1 MAVFFKRRGEVP
13 SLLPKAGKA
22 LNEYTWEEIS
32 KVSASGL
39 ASEYWSVG
47 DCKEIVLN
55 GTIGTLAVSNFRVCV
70 FILGFDHNGAG
81 GSIDFGT
88 FKSAVSNGVDMCLI
102 DSAYAATSTG
112 GSKVFNMNHRTTAN
126 SGGWKGSDIRFSVLG
141 STNVQGEDA
150 TESCTTNPVSGTLM
164 AALPAD
170 LRSVMKPMTIYTNNT
185 GQTTGSAAITAS
197 IDYLPL
203 LSEFEIFGTI
213 KNANSYE
220 KNYQARYQYYKNGAS
235 ATKYRHT
242 ELTNSAGWWGRSPRA
257 SSSQQFCYSS
267 GSSVYDSAS
276 ISKGLAPIFRV

>member
-1 MAVFFKRRGEVP
+1 MSVFFTKRGEP
-13 SLLPKAGKA
+13 YNYLPKIGKA

-55 GTIGTLAVSNFRVCV
+55 GTIGTLNVSNLAVCV

-81 GSIDFGT
+81 GTIDFGT
-88 FKSAVSNGVDMCLI
+88 FKSSLSNGVDMCLI
-102 DSAYAATSTG
+102 DGAYAATSTG
-112 GSKVFNMNHRTTAN
+112 GHKQFNMNHRTTAN
-126 SGGWKGSDIRFSVLG
+126 SGGWKGADIRYDVLG
-141 STNVQGEDA
+141 STDVMGENA
-150 TESCTTNPVSGTLM
+150 SENCAINPVSGTLM
-164 AALPAD
+164 AALPVD
-170 LRSVMKPMTIYTNNT
+170 LRSVMKPMIIYTNNT
-185 GQTTGSAAITAS
+185 GQTTGSAAITS
-197 IDYLPL
+197 TVDYLPL
-203 LSEFEIFGTI
+203 LSEVEVFGTI

-220 KNYQARYQYYKNGAS
+220 KNYQARYQYYKDGAS
-235 ATKYRHT
+235 AKKYRHT

-257 SSSQQFCYSS
+257 TSSKDFCYSS